1 MVCIGIILTFHATR
15 GLHVIDS
22 SNNNIPREVGR
33 VLGAGSEL
41 EMSIVKDVE
50 LSD

>member
-22 SNNNIPREVGR
+22 SNNIPREVGR